1 MFDISRYDCTQFDS
15 YSPTRHVH
23 LNAFIKRIT
32 ADVDSKAVL
41 YPDNPIRILWID
53 TKFRVVFD
61 G

>member
-32 ADVDSKAVL
+32 ADEDSKAVI